1 MLPPSWQLLV
11 PPPLHHDL
19 SCCDLADQLEAFG
32 AAVCAALPV
41 AQCCN
46 YHGCSNAAG
55 HSELELVGGKS
66 CVCGGCRTARYCS
79 AACQKAQWKH
89 WHKAVCKAVQHA
101 AAAAGAAAAA
111 ALTSKPGS
119 SCDQM
124 IHEAASSSYCSDS
137 CTCGGRCVAC

>member
-1 MLPPSWQLLV
+1 M
-11 PPPLHHDL
+11 
-19 SCCDLADQLEAFG
+19 CDLADQLKAFG

-79 AACQKAQWKH
+79 AACQKAHWKE
-89 WHKAVCKAVQHA
+89 WHKPVCKSLQQQQQQQQ
-101 AAAAGAAAAA
+101 
-111 ALTSKPGS
+111 P
-119 SCDQM
+119 
-124 IHEAASSSYCSDS
+124 
-137 CTCGGRCVAC
+137 